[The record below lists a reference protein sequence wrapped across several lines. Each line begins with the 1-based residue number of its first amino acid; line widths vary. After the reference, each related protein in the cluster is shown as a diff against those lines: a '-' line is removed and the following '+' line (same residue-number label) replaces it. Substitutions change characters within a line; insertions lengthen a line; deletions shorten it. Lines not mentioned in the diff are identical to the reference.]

1 MKILFIG
8 DIVGSVGRAM
18 LIEHLPKIKEE
29 KKIDFTIA
37 NAENAAHGK
46 GLTKKIYHQLINAG
60 CDMLTLGN
68 HAYSKDTI
76 FSFIDDADQ
85 LVRPYNLEPEQ
96 GCGYRIVEVNGI
108 RICITNLICEVFMI
122 PTVESPFESMID
134 IIDDTREDVDVYF
147 VDLHGEATSEKI
159 AFSYYFESEVQVVVG
174 THTHVQ
180 TADERISN
188 GTAFISDVG
197 MCGVYRSVIGR
208 DIDEILTRFT
218 TKEKTR
224 FTMAEGEGILSAVVV
239 EIDEDTK
246 EAIQIERI
254 QIRPKDS

>member
-18 LIEHLPKIKEE
+18 VLEHLPKIKEE
-29 KKIDFTIA
+29 KQIDFTIV

-76 FSFIDDADQ
+76 FNFIDEADR
-85 LVRPYNLEPEQ
+85 LVRPYNLEPTE
-96 GCGYRIVEVNGI
+96 GAGYRIVEVNGFK
-108 RICITNLICEVFMI
+108 ICIVNLICEVFMI
-122 PTVESPFESMID
+122 PVIDSPFSSMID
-134 IIDDTREDVDVYF
+134 IIEDTRDEVDIYF

-159 AFSYYFESEVQVVVG
+159 AFSYYFENEVQVVVG

-180 TADERISN
+180 TADERVSN

-208 DIDEILTRFT
+208 DIEEILTRFT
-218 TKEKTR
+218 TGEKTK

-239 EIDEDTK
+239 EIDEESK
-246 EAIQIERI
+246 LAKSIERI
-254 QIRPKDS
+254 QIRPND